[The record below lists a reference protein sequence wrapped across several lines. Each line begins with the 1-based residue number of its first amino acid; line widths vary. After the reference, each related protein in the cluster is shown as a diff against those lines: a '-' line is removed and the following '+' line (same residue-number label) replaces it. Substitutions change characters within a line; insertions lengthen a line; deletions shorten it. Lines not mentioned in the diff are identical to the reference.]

1 MIAHDSATGNAY
13 ARVGH
18 VPSQHNAG
26 DSASM
31 QLHIHIA
38 TCATGMCV
46 QMQLLTLECQ
56 TLHLAVQVVRRRRSG
71 CWCRQH
77 QRTQDEC
84 YESCHDPNRR
94 HRDLTNVNVRG
105 WLPLSGPYCDAGLFR
120 QTHHSPNWQQQR
132 TWRVCVCLRAE
143 QRAADTYV

>member
-1 MIAHDSATGNAY
+1 MIRPRVTRMHVSAMCLHSTTLVILPACNCIY
-13 ARVGH
+13 TL
-18 VPSQHNAG
+18 QH
-26 DSASM
+26 M
-31 QLHIHIA
+31 QLS
-38 TCATGMCV
+38 GMCV
-46 QMQLLTLECQ
+46 QLQFLTLECQ

-77 QRTQDEC
+77 QRSQDEC